1 MGDTYQDEL
10 MIESL
15 YMLSLYPFNLSITL
29 NANGDAISVIEEV
42 QISGGSGNVDI
53 DPELLEC
60 YMLITRDFSDD
71 FNDDF
76 AR

>member
-1 MGDTYQDEL
+1 
-10 MIESL
+10 
-15 YMLSLYPFNLSITL
+15 MLSLYPFNLSITL

-42 QISGGSGNVDI
+42 QISGGSGSVDI